1 MKQANPTEK
10 WITNV
15 GQKLSWS
22 KNTFSEMRVIALES
36 NRITDPECK
45 QPQKANE
52 EDPCGQNRTKYQS
65 QYQY

>member
-1 MKQANPTEK
+1 
-10 WITNV
+10 
-15 GQKLSWS
+15 
-22 KNTFSEMRVIALES
+22 MRVIALES

-65 QYQY
+65 QYQYLHQITVNQIKASCHTLK